1 VDEIAARTRDG
12 GGVRRGWPAPQHEAD
27 AIDDAEYDLALLANV
42 LRQDDE
48 ATRGTARYL
57 LGANVHLARALRG
70 AIDLVERHPR
80 GRLRVT
86 DHKTGKVRAK
96 AGVLVGGGEI
106 LQPVLYALA
115 CERLLPEA
123 VAAGRLYYCTATGGY
138 EERIVNLDDRARA
151 AAAEV
156 VAIVDRA
163 LQAGFLPAAPAPR
176 ACEFCDY
183 RPICGPYEEIRSK
196 RKPVD
201 PLHDLS
207 RLRSM
212 P

>member
-1 VDEIAARTRDG
+1 VWD
-12 GGVRRGWPAPQHEAD
+12 D
-27 AIDDAEYDLALLANV
+27 AIASIRADLREWLRLAAEDDAGWVPYRFELSFGIVDRDRTNADPASTQEPVPIAGGL
-42 LRQDDE
+42 
-48 ATRGTARYL
+48 
-57 LGANVHLARALRG
+57 ALRG

-115 CERLLPEA
+115 CERLLPEP

-201 PLHDLS
+201 PLHDVS